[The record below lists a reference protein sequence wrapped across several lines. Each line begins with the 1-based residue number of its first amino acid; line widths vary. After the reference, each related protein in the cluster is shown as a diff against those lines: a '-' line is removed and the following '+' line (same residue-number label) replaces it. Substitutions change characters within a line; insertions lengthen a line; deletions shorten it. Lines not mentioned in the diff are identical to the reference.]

1 MSAGTTP
8 ENLRTKMSATPAT
21 DRPPEPRVPF
31 RVYLVCYGI
40 LGLLL
45 IYALVFRWLRPVVL
59 EEPIRIEPACIAQ
72 VQQQIDPNSATWAE
86 LTRLPGV
93 GEALAKRIVEYRT
106 ERRRADGEGAA
117 GKPVF
122 RTPEDLGAV
131 KGIGR
136 SLIERLRPYL
146 MLPPPETP

>member
-1 MSAGTTP
+1 M
-8 ENLRTKMSATPAT
+8 
-21 DRPPEPRVPF
+21 PF

-146 MLPPPETP
+146 MLPSPETP